1 MRGSGL
7 SSGYYNNP
15 EKTREVFVQNPVQ
28 TAYPEIIYRTGD
40 LGRYNKY
47 GEIEYI
53 CRKDFQI
60 KYQGHRIELGEIETA
75 ASAAEGVESVCCLY
89 NAEKARITLFY
100 TGPSDK
106 ATLTERL
113 KEQLPEYMLPKRTV
127 HLDRMP
133 LNLNGKVDRQELKK
147 QL

>member
-1 MRGSGL
+1 MKKKVISAILCAALVATMAACGSKAEEAA
-7 SSGYYNNP
+7 SS
-15 EKTREVFVQNPVQ
+15 
-28 TAYPEIIYRTGD
+28 
-40 LGRYNKY
+40 
-47 GEIEYI
+47 
-53 CRKDFQI
+53 
-60 KYQGHRIELGEIETA
+60 A

-106 ATLTERL
+106 AALTERL